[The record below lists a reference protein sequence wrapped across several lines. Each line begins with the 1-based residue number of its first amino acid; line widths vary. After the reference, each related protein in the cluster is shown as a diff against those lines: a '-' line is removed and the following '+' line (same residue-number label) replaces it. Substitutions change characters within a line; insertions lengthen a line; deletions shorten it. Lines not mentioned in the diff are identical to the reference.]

1 MKTVIFDI
9 DGTLFDTKPGI
20 IECLNDVLNCFG
32 CEPIITSEEDKY
44 IGPSVKDSF
53 MIYHGFDEEKASK
66 ATRMYREK
74 YVEKYIRKSI
84 PYEGIS
90 DVFNYLKSKEYIVCI
105 ATMKTRK
112 QVDALLKIFKFET
125 VFDHIECARE
135 EGGYT
140 KLDMLNSIKTLYP
153 CDDIIFVGDTNG
165 DYKAAIKADVR
176 FVYAEYGYGN
186 IEGNL
191 DAIVSLK
198 KLIEYLRR
206 CFDE

>member
-66 ATRMYREK
+66 ATKMYREK

-90 DVFNYLKSKEYIVCI
+90 DVFDYLKSKEYIVCI

-112 QVDALLKIFKFET
+112 QVDALLKIFKFDT
-125 VFDHIECARE
+125 IFDHIECAKE

-140 KLDMLNSIKTLYP
+140 KLDMLDSIKSLYP
-153 CDDIIFVGDTNG
+153 DNDLVFVGDTNG
-165 DYKAAIKADVR
+165 DYKASVKSGVR
-176 FVYAEYGYGN
+176 FVYAEYGYGD
-186 IEGNL
+186 IERNVET
-191 DAIVSLK
+191 IVSLK
-198 KLIEYLRR
+198 ELIEHL
-206 CFDE
+206 

>member
-9 DGTLFDTKPGI
+9 DGTLFDTKLGI

-32 CEPIITSEEDKY
+32 CKSIMPGEEAKY

-53 MIYHGFDEEKASK
+53 MIYHGFDEEKASE
-66 ATRMYREK
+66 ATKMYRDK
-74 YVEKYIRKSI
+74 YVEKYIRNSV
-84 PYEGIS
+84 PYDGIY
-90 DVFNYLKSKEYIVCI
+90 DVLNYLKSKEYIVCI

-112 QVDALLKIFKFET
+112 QVDALLNIFRLND
-125 VFDHIECARE
+125 VFDCIEYARE

-140 KLDMLNSIKTLYP
+140 KTDMLNSIKVLYP
-153 CDDIIFVGDTNG
+153 CDDLMFVGDTNG

-186 IEGNL
+186 IEENT
-191 DAIVSLK
+191 DAITSLK
-198 KLIEYLRR
+198 ELIAYL
-206 CFDE
+206 